1 MIDLHNKTKIHNI
14 DILDLG
20 LKSYQESWN
29 FQKEMLKKRS
39 NNEINDTLIFVEHEP
54 VFTLGKN
61 ANENHILQNY
71 PENIKTFHVERGGDV
86 TYHGPG
92 QLVGYPIIDLR
103 NYKKSIG
110 WYMRSLEQVIIETLL
125 DFDIQS
131 ERKNGLTGV
140 WYKNEKIAALG
151 VRVSKWITMH
161 GFSLNI
167 DPDLNNYNSIIPCG
181 IFEYGVTSMSKI
193 LNKNINL
200 GSVKNSLKIKFLDQF
215 NIKNIEKD

>member
-71 PENIKTFHVERGGDV
+71 PENIKTFH
-86 TYHGPG
+86 
-92 QLVGYPIIDLR
+92 
-103 NYKKSIG
+103 
-110 WYMRSLEQVIIETLL
+110 M
-125 DFDIQS
+125 
-131 ERKNGLTGV
+131 
-140 WYKNEKIAALG
+140 ALNT
-151 VRVSKWITMH
+151 SPAC
-161 GFSLNI
+161 L
-167 DPDLNNYNSIIPCG
+167 IIPEEKKCYWADEG
-181 IFEYGVTSMSKI
+181 KSYIFNGRMIHTS
-193 LNKNINL
+193 
-200 GSVKNSLKIKFLDQF
+200 F
-215 NIKNIEKD
+215 NISNKLRFVLYIELKKY